1 MPTSSQFLPSEAVK
15 TPSLWWETVVWHRKL
30 SSVLF
35 DNLERW
41 GVGGG
46 VEAQEGEDIC
56 VYIADSFH
64 CTEEGNTTL

>member
-1 MPTSSQFLPSEAVK
+1 MQ
-15 TPSLWWETVVWHRKL
+15 HRKL

-35 DNLERW
+35 DNLEGW

-56 VYIADSFH
+56 VYIADSLH